1 MMTKKL
7 TIALLA
13 TSALIGPAILDAA
26 LAADMTPLLKAPQ
39 KAAVAP
45 ISGYLEME
53 AGFAWN
59 DNRNG
64 QATFGTA
71 NVTETFSG
79 TDRKWMFNGAGRVN
93 WWVGPNLSTQ
103 FDVWG
108 GVDDFGRGTEQG
120 RGFNNGVIVNF
131 NLGNHFSYRVP
142 EQYLIGLF
150 GAVGGIGSN
159 DNCCNGGAGFTHGTL
174 GLEGQWYSGP
184 FTLYGQG
191 GVQTNLSEG
200 DDGGNYSAWFLR
212 GVARYFVDPNL
223 RLDGSV
229 YYAQGWSDSGYD
241 FAPTFGAPRG
251 LQGDHLKMTQL
262 AWGFGVEKKFDASPF
277 ALFARYS
284 GAWTKFSN
292 SFDTG
297 YAGTWT
303 NQGETT
309 EHAFKVGFRL
319 YLNEQT
325 LKYNDRMG
333 TTLDIVDPMTSAYR
347 AFGRTWNCTSVECGD
362 KFGG

>member
-1 MMTKKL
+1 MTKKL

-13 TSALIGPAILDAA
+13 SSALVGPAIFDAA
-26 LAADMTPLLKAPQ
+26 LAADMAPLLKAPER
-39 KAAVAP
+39 AAVAP

-53 AGFAWN
+53 AGFAWQ

-64 QATFGTA
+64 NTLNLDCFNCGY
-71 NVTETFSG
+71 SG

-93 WWVGPNLSTQ
+93 WWIGPNLSTQ

-108 GVDDFGRGTEQG
+108 GADDFGRGTDQG
-120 RGFNNGVIVNF
+120 SGFNNGVIANF

-159 DNCCNGGAGFTHGTL
+159 ANCCSGGAGFTHGTL
-174 GLEGQWYSGP
+174 GLEGQYYLGML
-184 FTLYGQG
+184 TLYGQG
-191 GVQTNLSEG
+191 GVQTSLSDG
-200 DDGGNYSAWFLR
+200 NDGGSYQAWFLR
-212 GVARYFVDPNL
+212 GVARYFLNPNL
-223 RLDGSV
+223 KFEGSL
-229 YYAQGWSDSGYD
+229 YYTQGWADAGYD
-241 FAPTFGAPRG
+241 FIPTFGAPG
-251 LQGDHLKMTQL
+251 ELQGDNLKMQQF

-277 ALFARYS
+277 AVFARYS

-292 SFDTG
+292 SF
-297 YAGTWT
+297 T
-303 NQGETT
+303 NTIITDQGETT

-347 AFGRTWNCTSVECGD
+347 SFGRTWDCVTTVSCRSNL
-362 KFGG
+362 

>member
-1 MMTKKL
+1 MRKTRFF
-7 TIALLA
+7 AGLLA
-13 TSALIGPAILDAA
+13 TSAIVSPAF
-26 LAADMTPLLKAPQ
+26 AADMTPLLKAPQ

-64 QATFGTA
+64 ALHDPGGLGDLGY
-71 NVTETFSG
+71 SG
-79 TDRKWMFNGAGRVN
+79 TDRKWMFNGAARVN

-108 GVDDFGRGTEQG
+108 GADDFGRGTDSG
-120 RGFNNGVIVNF
+120 SGFNNGVIVNF
-131 NLGNHFSYRVP
+131 NLGSHFSYRVP

-174 GLEGQWYSGP
+174 GLEGQYYYGML
-184 FTLYGQG
+184 TLYGQG
-191 GVQTNLSEG
+191 GVQTSLSDG
-200 DDGGNYSAWFLR
+200 NDGGSYQAWFLR

-223 RLDGSV
+223 KFEGSL
-229 YYAQGWSDSGYD
+229 YYTQGWADAGYD
-241 FAPTFGAPRG
+241 FIPTFGAPAE
-251 LQGDHLKMTQL
+251 LDGDSMKMQQF

-292 SFDTG
+292 SFSNS
-297 YAGTWT
+297 AFS

-347 AFGRTWNCTSVECGD
+347 SFGRTWNCTTVSCSNGT
-362 KFGG
+362 